1 MGSES
6 RWLELEKKIEMERR
20 MDNMI
25 KKFRLGELFCGPG
38 GLALGAIQA
47 SDCMEYVLVLE
58 NKEKHFYGDS
68 LEG

>member
-1 MGSES
+1 
-6 RWLELEKKIEMERR
+6 

-47 SDCMEYVLVLE
+47 SITELFMNGQMIMIWTHAIPIVEISARMI
-58 NKEKHFYGDS
+58 EKV
-68 LEG
+68 